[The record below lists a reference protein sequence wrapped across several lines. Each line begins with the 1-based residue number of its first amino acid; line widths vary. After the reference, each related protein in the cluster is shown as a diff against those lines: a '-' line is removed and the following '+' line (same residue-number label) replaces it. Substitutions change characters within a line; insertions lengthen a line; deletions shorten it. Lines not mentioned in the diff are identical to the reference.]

1 MAELVNRIEQAIADV
16 PDFPKKGII
25 FKDITPVL
33 KDAALFADVV
43 KAFGEHARSVDANVI
58 AGVESRGFIFAS
70 ALAMHLGLPCV
81 LIRKPGKLPR
91 ETYQETYELEYGTD
105 TLEVHR
111 DDVSASDRVYIIDDL
126 LATGG
131 TAQAAANLIAKTPA
145 SVVSLA
151 FMVELEFLS
160 GREKLSGH
168 DVYSLVKY

>member
-1 MAELVNRIEQAIADV
+1 MTELANRIEQVIADV

-33 KDAALFADVV
+33 KDVALFAEVIGAFAAHV
-43 KAFGEHARSVDANVI
+43 KEVDGNVI
-58 AGVESRGFIFAS
+58 AGIESRGFIFAS

-111 DDVSASDRVYIIDDL
+111 DDVSASDRVFIIDDL

-131 TAQAAANLIAKTPA
+131 TAQAAANLIGKTPA
-145 SVVSLA
+145 TVASLA
-151 FMVELEFLS
+151 FMVELEFLA

-168 DVYSLVKY
+168 DVYSMVKY